1 MMRTIIP
8 TSKTMTTISTM
19 TIEEL
24 LDQLTDPVAALNH
37 LAREDFAFFLR
48 KAFPWISGGASIEW
62 NWHLDAIAHQLNRI
76 EAGDALRLLV
86 TLPPRNLKSIT
97 ISVAWV
103 AWMLGRDPTR
113 NFVCVS
119 YSGELAG
126 KLARDCLSI
135 IQSHWYRAIFPGTV
149 ISPKRSAMH
158 DFETTAGGGR
168 LATSITGTLTGRGG
182 DIIIIDDPI
191 KPDEAQSDTT
201 RDNVNEWYRTT
212 LASRLNDKRTGAIIC
227 VMQRLHQYDLAGVV
241 LEDGGWTHL
250 SFPAIA
256 TRDSIIDLPRGRKYY
271 RREGEVLHAARESLA
286 TLKRIKRDQGSIIF
300 QAQYQQNPVPAA
312 GNMIQAAWL
321 RHVDIASGF
330 PARGQIIQS
339 WDTASKDGIYNDYSV
354 CLTARRC
361 GSDIYIIDVFR
372 KKLTFPD
379 LKKAAIRLANRHR
392 ANVLLI
398 EDAASGQQ
406 LYQTL
411 RAESPRGVPAP
422 LKQKPEGDK
431 KTRLS
436 GVSYMIEAG
445 QLILPNK
452 APWLAEFQS
461 ELLAFPN
468 ARFDDQVDA
477 LSQLLN
483 WVRRRQAF
491 DDDYTGPGG
500 EIISAYEG
508 YNDDD
513 PHGDLDDDE
522 DYYNEEYVD
531 DPRY

>member
-1 MMRTIIP
+1 
-8 TSKTMTTISTM
+8 MTTKD
-19 TIEEL
+19 L
-24 LDQLTDPVAALNH
+24 LDRLADPAAALNY
-37 LAREDFAFFLR
+37 LARNDFSFFLR
-48 KAFPWISGGASIEW
+48 KAFPWISGGAPLEW
-62 NWHLDAIAHQLNRI
+62 NWHLDAITHQLNRV
-76 EAGDALRLLV
+76 EAGDVLRLLAA
-86 TLPPRNLKSIT
+86 LPPRNLKSIA

-113 NFVCVS
+113 NFICVS

-126 KLARDCLSI
+126 KLARDCFSIMLSP
-135 IQSHWYRAIFPGTV
+135 WYRSIFPGT
-149 ISPKRSAMH
+149 ILSLKRSATH

-168 LATSITGTLTGRGG
+168 MATSITGTLTGRGG
-182 DIIIIDDPI
+182 DFIIIDDPI

-227 VMQRLHQYDLAGVV
+227 VMQRLHQYDLAGM
-241 LEDGGWTHL
+241 LIEDGGWAYL
-250 SFPAIA
+250 SLPAIA
-256 TRDSIIDLPRGRKYY
+256 THNSIIDLPHGRKYY
-271 RREGEVLHAARESLA
+271 RREGAVLHPARESLA
-286 TLKRIKRDQGSIIF
+286 TLEQIKRDQGSIIF
-300 QAQYQQNPVPAA
+300 EAQYQQNPVPAD
-312 GNMIQAAWL
+312 GNMISANWL
-321 RHVDIASGF
+321 RHVD
-330 PARGQIIQS
+330 PATATPEYGTIIQS
-339 WDTASKDGIYNDYSV
+339 WDTASKDGIHNDYSV
-354 CLTARRC
+354 CITAKHC
-361 GSDIYIIDVFR
+361 GNDIHVIDVFR
-372 KKLTFPD
+372 KKLTFPE
-379 LKKAAIRLANRHR
+379 LKKAAIRLVRQHKAD
-392 ANVLLI
+392 VLLI

-411 RAESPRGVPAP
+411 RAESPRGVPVP

-445 QLILPNK
+445 QLLLPKK

-483 WVRRRQAF
+483 WVRRRQAN
-491 DDDYTGPGG
+491 DDDYNGPGG
-500 EIISAYEG
+500 EIVSSYSG
-508 YNDDD
+508 YNDND

-522 DYYNEEYVD
+522 DYYGD
-531 DPRY
+531 DDDYEVY

>member
-1 MMRTIIP
+1 M
-8 TSKTMTTISTM
+8 
-19 TIEEL
+19 EL
-24 LDQLTDPVAALNH
+24 AP
-37 LAREDFAFFLR
+37 
-48 KAFPWISGGASIEW
+48 
-62 NWHLDAIAHQLNRI
+62 DAIAHQLNRV
-76 EAGDALRLLV
+76 ESGDALRLLV

-135 IQSHWYRAIFPGTV
+135 MQSHWYRVIFPGTI
-149 ISPKRSAMH
+149 ISSKRSATH

-168 LATSITGTLTGRGG
+168 MATSITGTLTGRGG

-227 VMQRLHQYDLAGVV
+227 VMQRLHQYDLAGMM
-241 LEDGGWTHL
+241 LEDGGWTNL

-256 TRDSIIDLPRGRKYY
+256 IDNTVIDLPGGRRYY
-271 RREGEVLHAARESLA
+271 RWAGEALHATRESLA
-286 TLKRIKRDQGSIIF
+286 TLERIKRDQGSVIF

-321 RHVDIASGF
+321 RHVDPETGF
-330 PARGQIIQS
+330 PARGQIVQS
-339 WDTASKDGIYNDYSV
+339 WDTASKDGIHNDYSV
-354 CLTARRC
+354 CITARRS
-361 GSDIYIIDVFR
+361 GNDIYILDVFR
-372 KKLTFPD
+372 KKLTFPE
-379 LKKAAIRLANRHR
+379 LKKAAIRQANHHR

-411 RAESPRGVPAP
+411 RAESPRGVPAA

-445 QLILPNK
+445 QLILPAK

-483 WVRRRQAF
+483 WVRRRQAL
-491 DDDYTGPGG
+491 DDHTISCGG
-500 EIISAYEG
+500 YIVSAHDG

-513 PHGDLDDDE
+513 PHGDLEDDE
-522 DYYNEEYVD
+522 DYYSEEDGD
-531 DPRY
+531 DPLW